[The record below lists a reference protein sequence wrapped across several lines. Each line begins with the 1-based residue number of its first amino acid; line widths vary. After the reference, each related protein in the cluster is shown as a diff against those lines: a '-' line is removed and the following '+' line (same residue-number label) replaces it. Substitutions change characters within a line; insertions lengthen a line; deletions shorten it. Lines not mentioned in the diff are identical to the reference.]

1 MNKNIKELKKQLL
14 RFDRAR
20 TEKTLYDSLS
30 KINHNSVDTE
40 KLSKKE
46 KIVLALIKHTYSIR
60 SVDRWKMLL
69 RKRLKKI

>member
-69 RKRLKKI
+69 RKRL